1 MSSRGDQ
8 AVDTVVSTVG
18 LWWPDAEEGDLR
30 AAADAWDRMAVALD
44 RTAEAGRDAATGAVA
59 GWSGDAADAFRDRW
73 GGFERDGL
81 APGADGCRA
90 IAGALRQYADEVET
104 AKHEIEALAV
114 EIGAGVVLGAAAAW
128 FTFGASA
135 AAAAGIAARLVAV
148 AASIGVRVSSSVTGI
163 VSTALTGA
171 TFGTVDGVAAN
182 AVGQVYRVEALDEG
196 GYSADE
202 LGTTA
207 MWSGAGG
214 VLGTGA
220 GVVATRALREAAPGP
235 ELLRGPGGGIRAA
248 LEPTDWGP
256 LHGAWRPGLDESA
269 SRLLPKE
276 RVTARLLE
284 DEGAMVHSR
293 APRSVEK
300 YGNPDLLV
308 RRGPHD
314 GGTYTEVKEVSNTSN
329 SVSRRMREA
338 LDQLDGVG
346 GGQVVLDGRAKD
358 LTADVAKEGWDRAL
372 RHLERSGRPIPDDV
386 RIVLGDGTV
395 LPFP

>member
-1 MSSRGDQ
+1 MSSPGDQ
-8 AVDTVVSTVG
+8 AIDTVVSTVG

-30 AAADAWDRMAVALD
+30 AAADAWDRTAVALD
-44 RTAEAGRDAATGAVA
+44 RTAEAGRGAATGAVA

-81 APGADGCRA
+81 VPGADGCRA
-90 IAGALRQYADEVET
+90 VAGALRQYADEVET

-148 AASIGVRVSSSVTGI
+148 AASIGVRVSSSVAGI

-171 TFGTVDGVAAN
+171 TFGAVDGVAAN
-182 AVGQVYRVEALDEG
+182 AVGQLYRVEALDEG

-214 VLGTGA
+214 VLGAGA

-256 LHGAWRPGLDESA
+256 LHRAWRPGLDETA
-269 SRLLPKE
+269 QRLLPHE
-276 RVTARLLE
+276 RPTARLLA
-284 DEGAMVHSR
+284 DEGATVHTR
-293 APRSVEK
+293 PPRSTEGHK
-300 YGNPDLLV
+300 NPDTII
-308 RRGPHD
+308 RTGPGD
-314 GGTYTEVKEVSNTSN
+314 PGTYTELKEVAN
-329 SVSRRMREA
+329 SSTAVAKRLRGA
-338 LDQLDGVG
+338 QQQLSEVG
-346 GGQVVLDGRAKD
+346 GGAVVLDGRGSG
-358 LTADVAKEGWDRAL
+358 LGRDVAMAGWERAL
-372 RHLERSGRPIPDDV
+372 RNMARAGEAPPTEV
-386 RIVLGDGTV
+386 RILLGDGELR
-395 LPFP
+395 LP